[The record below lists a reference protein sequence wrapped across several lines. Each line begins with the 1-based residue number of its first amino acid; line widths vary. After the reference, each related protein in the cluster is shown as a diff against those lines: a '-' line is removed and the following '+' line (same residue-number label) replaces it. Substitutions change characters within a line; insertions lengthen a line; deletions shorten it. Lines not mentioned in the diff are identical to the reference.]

1 MAEQGVVRLFPVPEP
16 KDLGG
21 DVVHLRTLEA
31 IIFASSEPVPEAE
44 LRKRLP
50 DGADCGALLAELQRF
65 YAARGV
71 NLVKVAGGW
80 AFRTAPDLAA
90 LMTRE
95 ITEQRRL
102 SRAALEMLAIIAY
115 HQPVTRTEIED
126 IRGVTTSKGTLD
138 LLIEIGWVRIAGR
151 RRVPGR
157 PVTYGTTD
165 AFLEHFGLDRVS
177 DLPGIDELAA
187 AGLLEKNLARLP
199 DELDLL
205 GDDAGDEG
213 EDGADDR
220 GEDGADDS
228 GYLEDDREDETGA

>member
-1 MAEQGVVRLFPVPEP
+1 MAEQSVVRLFPVRQDDEP
-16 KDLGG
+16 VG
-21 DVVHLRTLEA
+21 DPARLRSLEA
-31 IIFASSEPVPEAE
+31 ILFASAEPLSEDE

-50 DGADCGALLAELQRF
+50 EGTDCAALLAELQAL
-65 YAARGV
+65 YADRGV
-71 NLVKVAGGW
+71 NLTKVAGGW
-80 AFRTAPDLAA
+80 AFRTAPDLAS

-95 ITEQRRL
+95 VVEQRRL

-157 PVTYGTTD
+157 PVTFGTTQ
-165 AFLEHFGLDRVS
+165 AFLEHFGLDKVT

-187 AGLLEKNLARLP
+187 AGLLDKSIATLP
-199 DELDLL
+199 GEFDPP
-205 GDDAGDEG
+205 GDED
-213 EDGADDR
+213 EADDEESDR
-220 GEDGADDS
+220 SYLDDDTDAQSED
-228 GYLEDDREDETGA
+228 

>member
-1 MAEQGVVRLFPVPEP
+1 MAEQGVVRLFPVPGANDRER
-16 KDLGG
+16 DA
-21 DVVHLRTLEA
+21 VYLRTLEA
-31 IIFASSEPVPEAE
+31 ILFASSEPVPEAE

-50 DGADCGALLAELQRF
+50 EGTDCGALLTELQRF

-80 AFRTAPDLAA
+80 AFRTAPDLGA

-95 ITEQRRL
+95 IVEQRRL

-115 HQPVTRTEIED
+115 HQPVTRTEIEE
-126 IRGVTTSKGTLD
+126 IRGVITSKGTLD

-151 RRVPGR
+151 RRVPGH

-199 DELDLL
+199 EELDPPDDDPDDQDEDG
-205 GDDAGDEG
+205 GDDRDYPE
-213 EDGADDR
+213 DDR
-220 GEDGADDS
+220 G
-228 GYLEDDREDETGA
+228 DEAGV